1 LCRRRASHKSRPCL
15 EASSVAANLATSSEY
30 EAEAN
35 RLRAQIRGT
44 VGVLRSGLT
53 PSNLASEA
61 ASRVGIADLSWG
73 GAFDYASKRHPVPT
87 AIIGLGVALWTM
99 SAVKNRGSRDPV
111 AVVTGPLRESS
122 DSIVRSAT
130 KVFRERAEAKRR
142 EFVDA
147 AQSQVATGATML
159 SDEIGKKLESY
170 VDRLPGGIKVRPLI
184 ESSVQVALA
193 AALEGLLRKRT
204 RA

>member
-1 LCRRRASHKSRPCL
+1 M
-15 EASSVAANLATSSEY
+15 AANLATSSEY

-44 VGVLRSGLT
+44 VGALRSGLT

-99 SAVKNRGSRDPV
+99 SAIRT
-111 AVVTGPLRESS
+111 AQT
-122 DSIVRSAT
+122 RS
-130 KVFRERAEAKRR
+130 
-142 EFVDA
+142 
-147 AQSQVATGATML
+147 L
-159 SDEIGKKLESY
+159 
-170 VDRLPGGIKVRPLI
+170 
-184 ESSVQVALA
+184 AL
-193 AALEGLLRKRT
+193 
-204 RA
+204 

>member
-1 LCRRRASHKSRPCL
+1 
-15 EASSVAANLATSSEY
+15 VAANLATSSEY

-35 RLRAQIRGT
+35 RLRAQIGVT
-44 VGVLRSGLT
+44 VGALLSGLT
-53 PSNLASEA
+53 PANLASEA
-61 ASRVGIADLSWG
+61 ASRVGMVDLSWG

-99 SAVKNRGSRDPV
+99 SAVRNRDRRDQL
-111 AVVTGPLRESS
+111 AVVTAPLRDSS
-122 DSIVRSAT
+122 DSIVQSAT

-142 EFVDA
+142 EFVDV
-147 AQSQVATGATML
+147 AQSQVATGATLL
-159 SDEIGKKLESY
+159 SDEIGKKLETY
-170 VDRLPGGIKVRPLI
+170 IDRIPGGINVRPLI

-193 AALEGLLRKRT
+193 AALEGLLRKRN

>member
-1 LCRRRASHKSRPCL
+1 
-15 EASSVAANLATSSEY
+15 VAAKFGTSSEY

-35 RLRAQIRGT
+35 RLRAQIGAR
-44 VGVLRSGLT
+44 VDALRSELT

-61 ASRVGIADLSWG
+61 ASRVGLVDLSWS

-87 AIIGLGVALWTM
+87 AIVGLGIALWTM
-99 SAVKNRGSRDPV
+99 SAVRNRGKRDHL
-111 AVVTGPLRESS
+111 AVVSEPLRDSS
-122 DSIVRSAT
+122 DSIVQSAT

-142 EFVDA
+142 EFVDV
-147 AQSQVATGATML
+147 AQSQVTTGATML
-159 SDEIGKKLESY
+159 SDEIGKKLETY
-170 VDRLPGGIKVRPLI
+170 IDRLPGGINVRPLI
-184 ESSVQVALA
+184 ESSVQIALA

>member
-1 LCRRRASHKSRPCL
+1 
-15 EASSVAANLATSSEY
+15 VAANLATSSEY

-44 VGVLRSGLT
+44 VGALRSGLT

-61 ASRVGIADLSWG
+61 AARVGMADLSWG

-99 SAVKNRGSRDPV
+99 SAVRNRGRRDPL
-111 AVVTGPLRESS
+111 ALVTGPLSESS
-122 DSIVRSAT
+122 DSIVQSAT
-130 KVFRERAEAKRR
+130 RVFRERAEAKRR

-170 VDRLPGGIKVRPLI
+170 VDRLPGGINVRPLI

-193 AALEGLLRKRT
+193 AALEGLLRKRA

>member
-1 LCRRRASHKSRPCL
+1 L
-15 EASSVAANLATSSEY
+15 EVSSVPANLATSSEY

-44 VGVLRSGLT
+44 VGALRSGLT

-61 ASRVGIADLSWG
+61 ASRVGIADVSWG

-87 AIIGLGVALWTM
+87 AIVGLGIALWTM
-99 SAVKNRGSRDPV
+99 SAVRNRGRRDHLAAV
-111 AVVTGPLRESS
+111 AAPLRDSS
-122 DSIVRSAT
+122 DSIVQSAT

-142 EFVDA
+142 EFVDV

-159 SDEIGKKLESY
+159 SDEIGKKLETY
-170 VDRLPGGIKVRPLI
+170 IDRLPGGINVRPLI

-193 AALEGLLRKRT
+193 AALEGLLRKRA

>member
-1 LCRRRASHKSRPCL
+1 MGA
-15 EASSVAANLATSSEY
+15 
-30 EAEAN
+30 
-35 RLRAQIRGT
+35 
-44 VGVLRSGLT
+44 LRSGLT

-61 ASRVGIADLSWG
+61 ASRVGMADLSWG

-99 SAVKNRGSRDPV
+99 SAVRNRGRRDHL
-111 AVVTGPLRESS
+111 AVVTAPLRDLSE
-122 DSIVRSAT
+122 SIVQSAT

-142 EFVDA
+142 EFVDV

-159 SDEIGKKLESY
+159 SDEIGKKLEN
-170 VDRLPGGIKVRPLI
+170 VIDRLPGGINVRPLI

-193 AALEGLLRKRT
+193 AALEGLLRKRYPRIRAVRPSKITARVTKLLAYRPSRKAFRAWSGKST
-204 RA
+204 R

>member
-1 LCRRRASHKSRPCL
+1 L
-15 EASSVAANLATSSEY
+15 EVFSVAANLATSSEY

-35 RLRAQIRGT
+35 RLRAQIGAR
-44 VGVLRSGLT
+44 VDALRSELT

-61 ASRVGIADLSWG
+61 ASRVGIADMSWG

-87 AIIGLGVALWTM
+87 AIIGLGLALWTM
-99 SAVKNRGSRDPV
+99 AAVRNRGRRDHL
-111 AVVTGPLRESS
+111 AVMTSPLSDSS
-122 DSIVRSAT
+122 YSIVRSAT
-130 KVFRERAEAKRR
+130 RVFRERAEAKRR
-142 EFVDA
+142 EFVDV

-159 SDEIGKKLESY
+159 SDEIGKKLETY
-170 VDRLPGGIKVRPLI
+170 IDRLPGGINVRPLI

-193 AALEGLLRKRT
+193 AALEGLLRKRS